1 MATSIRARVW
11 ATSTL
16 AATIPVWS
24 SAYAQDSAAVEAP
37 VSATPAVATAPTQP
51 APAQSPPMQPAPVT
65 LPLVAAV
72 KPGAATVEKPM
83 WIGGISA
90 LATGQHVTAFATD
103 AGGAPSPD
111 TIQAYGRLRLSVG
124 LDSGASKAVTVKGG
138 FAAEVA
144 SGSWGDGPTLFAD
157 RAPGSDLA
165 KSLPAEGW
173 LGLARGQLGE
183 VRAGLMA
190 SHWGLG
196 LLANDG
202 KPQDLGWF
210 TVPRIGDRV
219 MRGALVLTPWR
230 GQDTPLA
237 GLVLS
242 VAYDEVFADEL
253 KLQGDEAQ
261 QAVAAVRWFTA
272 VDRWVGFYFAGR
284 TQTHTSGRKLD
295 ANAFDLAAD
304 FLFTPGFGSLRLQG
318 EAVLLTGTTT
328 LAPSPDFPEHAIEQ
342 AALMVRATAKGTAG
356 WLAELDG
363 GWFSGDTSLD
373 DGKIQGF
380 RADPNF
386 QMGMLLFP
394 QVLAWQ
400 SGRAR
405 LGASDPNLVGRPA
418 DDLERLATGGSVGS
432 AIAVFPKVGWRVCSG
447 FEVYA
452 GALLAL
458 SPTPLT
464 DPRAS
469 RTEGGGDPRNFL
481 GKVPDGSYLGTELAG
496 GLRMHFAAP
505 RRAGR
510 LVVGAEVARLLPG
523 GVLTGLDNV
532 TGVRFTA
539 GWLPSE

>member
-1 MATSIRARVW
+1 MALP
-11 ATSTL
+11 L
-16 AATIPVWS
+16 AAQ
-24 SAYAQDSAAVEAP
+24 AKQ
-37 VSATPAVATAPTQP
+37 
-51 APAQSPPMQPAPVT
+51 APAAAEK
-65 LPLVAAV
+65 PLWH
-72 KPGAATVEKPM
+72 GAA
-83 WIGGISA
+83 SA
-90 LATGQHVTAFATD
+90 LATGQQVSAFSTD
-103 AGGAPSPD
+103 AGGTPSPD
-111 TIQAYGRLRLSVG
+111 SVQAFGRLRLALT
-124 LDSGASKAVTVKGG
+124 LDSGPSKAVTIKGG

-144 SGSWGDGPTLFAD
+144 SGTWSDAPPLFAD

-183 VRAGLMA
+183 LRAGLMA

-196 LLANDG
+196 LLAHDG

-219 MRGALVLTPWR
+219 VRGALVLSPWR
-230 GQDTPLA
+230 GQDSALA

-242 VAYDEVFADEL
+242 LAMDDVFADEL
-253 KLQGDEAQ
+253 KLQGDEARQ
-261 QAVAAVRWFTA
+261 TVAALRWFTA
-272 VDRWVGFYFAGR
+272 PDRWVGFYYAGR
-284 TQTHTSGRKLD
+284 AQTHSSGRRLD

-304 FLFTPGFGSLRLQG
+304 FAFTPSFGSLRLQG

-328 LAPSPDFPEHAIEQ
+328 LAPSPDFPEHDIEQ
-342 AALMVRATAKGTAG
+342 AALMLRATAKGTAG
-356 WLAELDG
+356 WQAELDA

-373 DGKIQGF
+373 DGKVQGF

-405 LGASDPNLVGRPA
+405 LGASDPDLVGRPA

-432 AIAVFPKVGWRVCSG
+432 AIAIFPKIGWNAWQG
-447 FEVYA
+447 LEVYA

-481 GKVPDGSYLGTELAG
+481 GKVPDGNYLGTELAAG
-496 GLRMHFAAP
+496 FRLRFAAP
-505 RRAGR
+505 RRAGQ
-510 LVVGAEVARLLPG
+510 LVIGAEVAQLLPG
-523 GVLTGLDNV
+523 GVLTGLESV
-532 TGVRFTA
+532 TGMRVTA
-539 GWLPSE
+539 GWLPND

>member
-1 MATSIRARVW
+1 MASTRSARIWTV
-11 ATSTL
+11 STI
-16 AATIPVWS
+16 AAAIPAWS
-24 SAYAQDSAAVEAP
+24 SAYAQEAAATDP
-37 VSATPAVATAPTQP
+37 PASATPAA
-51 APAQSPPMQPAPVT
+51 APAEPVAVPVA
-65 LPLVAAV
+65 LPLAVAS
-72 KPGAATVEKPM
+72 KPTPPAADHAM
-83 WIGGISA
+83 WVGGISA
-90 LATGQHVTAFATD
+90 LATGQQVSTFSTD
-103 AGGAPSPD
+103 AGGALSPD
-111 TIQAYGRLRLSVG
+111 SVQTFGRLRLSLA
-124 LDSGASKAVTVKGG
+124 LDSGASQAVTVKGG
-138 FAAEVA
+138 FAAELA
-144 SGSWGDGPTLFAD
+144 SGSWGDVPQLFAD

-219 MRGALVLTPWR
+219 VRGALVLTPWR
-230 GQDTPLA
+230 GQRSALA

-242 VAYDEVFADEL
+242 LALDDVFADEL
-253 KLQGDEAQ
+253 KLAGDEAQ
-261 QAVAAVRWFTA
+261 QAVAALRWFTA
-272 VDRWVGFYFAGR
+272 ADRWVGFYYAGR
-284 TQTHTSGRKLD
+284 SQTHTSGRRLD
-295 ANAFDLAAD
+295 AHAFDLATDLA
-304 FLFTPGFGSLRLQG
+304 FTPSFGSLRLQG
-318 EAVLLTGTTT
+318 EAVLLAGSTT

-342 AALMVRATAKGTAG
+342 AAVLLRATAKGTAG
-356 WLAELDG
+356 WLAQLDA

-373 DGKIQGF
+373 DGKVQGF

-405 LGASDPNLVGRPA
+405 LAASDPDLVGRPA
-418 DDLERLATGGSVGS
+418 DDLERLASGGAVGS
-432 AIAVFPKVGWRVCSG
+432 AVAIFPKIGWNAWQG
-447 FEVYA
+447 LEIYA

-458 SPTPLT
+458 SPSPLT

-481 GKVPDGSYLGTELAG
+481 GKIPDGSYLGTELAG
-496 GLRMHFAAP
+496 GFRLRFAAP
-505 RRAGR
+505 RRAGQ
-510 LVVGAEVARLLPG
+510 LVIGAEVAQLLPG
-523 GVLTGLDNV
+523 GVLKGLENV
-532 TGVRFTA
+532 SGMRVTA
-539 GWLPSE
+539 GWLPSD